1 MTSTDKMAA
10 SHESIQ
16 VLFREFLPEQ
26 LITKGSDCLLGLILF
41 LYTNGLSQNILVRS
55 S

>member
-10 SHESIQ
+10 FHESIQ
-16 VLFREFLPEQ
+16 VLFREFFTLATDYEM
-26 LITKGSDCLLGLILF
+26 LGLILF